1 MVRIGVVGKENLE
14 IISLWIGKKVEKSS
28 DHGNIMKKTDLVVVE
43 NQANK
48 CKLTVVEISSDF
60 LSQ

>member
-1 MVRIGVVGKENLE
+1 MRTGVVGKENLE
-14 IISLWIGKKVEKSS
+14 ITSLWMGKKVEKCP
-28 DHGNIMKKTDLVVVE
+28 DLGNIMEKTNLVVVE

>member
-1 MVRIGVVGKENLE
+1 MRTGVVGKENLE
-14 IISLWIGKKVEKSS
+14 ITSLWMGKKVEKCP
-28 DHGNIMKKTDLVVVE
+28 DLENIMEKTNLVVVE